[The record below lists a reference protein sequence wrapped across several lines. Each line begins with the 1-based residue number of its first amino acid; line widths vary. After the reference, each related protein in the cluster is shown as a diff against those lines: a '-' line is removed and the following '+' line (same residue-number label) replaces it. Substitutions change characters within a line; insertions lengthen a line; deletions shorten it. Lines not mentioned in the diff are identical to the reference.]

1 MAAKFSAVLNRRY
14 DQEPLEDERSKGW
27 AIAVFGP
34 LMGEGI
40 YSQEGTHVAEFLLL
54 PLYALLMSLSA
65 FVRAQ
70 YHAKQGKITIRGQV
84 FFGVYCLCKFHF
96 IILILTSLS

>member
-1 MAAKFSAVLNRRY
+1 MAAKFSEVLNRRY
-14 DQEPLEDERSKGW
+14 AQEPLEDERSKGW

-34 LMGEGI
+34 LMGGI
-40 YSQEGTHVAEFLLL
+40 YSREGIHVAEFLLL

-84 FFGVYCLCKFHF
+84 FFGVYCLCKF
-96 IILILTSLS
+96 L